1 MPQALSPPEEAARNN
16 GERERL
22 EARLDDVVELRLARA
37 APAGGPGGT
46 ESMPRLAEL
55 QASLA
60 AYQIALCYHIGTDA
74 VVAWA
79 VIAERLRTYTL
90 PVGVDRLAELVD
102 EVTLPYREGDPSAG
116 GQPAVIGQLAAV
128 LLAPWYQEQAGPA
141 ASHLIVVP
149 DGRLA
154 YLPFEMLPLPD
165 GRLLA
170 DQLTVSYAP
179 SLSTLSWLHA
189 RPAATAPSVF
199 VAFAD
204 PVISQPPVAGAE
216 GSVGEGPA
224 GEEHAR
230 PAVTAARADN
240 PVALLLPVGHQ
251 LSPLPGTRAEAQA
264 IARLFGA
271 DGAAFVGPDN
281 TARRVRDAAPRYRI
295 QHWATHSL
303 LDEVDPD
310 FSGLVV
316 SPSAG
321 QAPDSEAADDLVT
334 VYDLARLSLQADLVV
349 CSACQTGLG
358 TVRAGEGTI
367 GMSKALLSAGARC
380 VVLSLWPVPDRPTRR
395 LMLAFYQALRRGE
408 PPADA
413 LRTAKAEVR
422 RRYPR
427 IYQYP
432 FTWAAFVVIGDATSH
447 VQLTSPIPPTGSA
460 R

>member
-1 MPQALSPPEEAARNN
+1 MR
-16 GERERL
+16 GRH
-22 EARLDDVVELRLARA
+22 
-37 APAGGPGGT
+37 
-46 ESMPRLAEL
+46 
-55 QASLA
+55 AS
-60 AYQIALCYHIGTDA
+60 
-74 VVAWA
+74 
-79 VIAERLRTYTL
+79 
-90 PVGVDRLAELVD
+90 
-102 EVTLPYREGDPSAG
+102 
-116 GQPAVIGQLAAV
+116 
-128 LLAPWYQEQAGPA
+128 
-141 ASHLIVVP
+141 
-149 DGRLA
+149 
-154 YLPFEMLPLPD
+154 
-165 GRLLA
+165 
-170 DQLTVSYAP
+170 
-179 SLSTLSWLHA
+179 
-189 RPAATAPSVF
+189 TAPSAF

-204 PVISQPPVAGAE
+204 PVISQSPAAATASLAE
-216 GSVGEGPA
+216 EGPA
-224 GEEHAR
+224 EE
-230 PAVTAARADN
+230 AARADN
-240 PVALLLPVGHQ
+240 PAALLLPAGSW

-271 DGAAFVGPDN
+271 DGVAFVGPDS

-321 QAPDSEAADDLVT
+321 QAPGSEAADDLVT

-432 FTWAAFVVIGDATSH
+432 FTWAAFVVIGDGTARA
-447 VQLTSPIPPTGSA
+447 QLTSPMTSTQ
-460 R
+460 RDSR